1 MEYEIFQ
8 RHTPTKTKL
17 NIEAFFIYHVSN
29 NDNVSNGNAHS
40 IHDPI
45 NNDFVQPRFLI
56 QDSFI
61 R

>member
-8 RHTPTKTKL
+8 RHTHTSTKTKL
-17 NIEAFFIYHVSN
+17 NIEDFFIYHVYN

-45 NNDFVQPRFLI
+45 NNDIILYNLV
-56 QDSFI
+56 S
-61 R
+61 